1 MGKIFIG
8 MFFILLDLNVKV
20 PSAYEGMYYIIGLL
34 PSFVGY
40 LLIAL
45 GLKQFS
51 GRNKF
56 FDISGK
62 VSWIMFALTLLSYG
76 LNATGFV
83 YSAMMLS
90 FILGLLIVAG
100 TILVPFI
107 IIKGAQAEERKTG
120 VFWNTRMM
128 LNFWLFYTI
137 FTVLQNV
144 IVFVPSTQLYFLVTI
159 GLLVTVIGLIF
170 AFGKVRNNK

>member
-8 MFFILLDLNVKV
+8 LFFILLDLNVKM
-20 PSAYEGMYYIIGLL
+20 PSAYEGMYYVIGLL

-45 GLKQFS
+45 GLRQFS

-56 FDISGK
+56 FDLSEK
-62 VSWIMFALTLLSYG
+62 ASWLMFILTLLSYG

-83 YSAMMLS
+83 YSVMTLS
-90 FILGLLIVAG
+90 FVLGLVIVVG
-100 TILVPFI
+100 TILVPFM
-107 IIKGAQAEERKTG
+107 IIKGGQEEERKTG

-128 LNFWLFYTI
+128 LNFWIFYTI

-144 IVFVPSTQLYFLVTI
+144 VVFVPSAQLYFLVMI
-159 GLLVTVIGLIF
+159 GLLIAVVGLIF
-170 AFGKVRNNK
+170 AFGKVRNNR